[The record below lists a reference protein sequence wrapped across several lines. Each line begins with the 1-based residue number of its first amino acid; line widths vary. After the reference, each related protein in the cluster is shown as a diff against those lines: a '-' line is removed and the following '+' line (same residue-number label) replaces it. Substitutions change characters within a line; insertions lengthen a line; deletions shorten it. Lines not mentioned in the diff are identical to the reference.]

1 MPEVFNDVLDRLKA
15 VRLFAALDESAA
27 LAAANKRIGNILKKV
42 DFKIPETINHDL
54 LSVEAEKSLAAAL
67 ENIMP
72 QVNASFKAGNFTDA
86 LQAFATLRTDVD
98 NFFNDVMVM
107 DPNTALR
114 DNRLALLTKMHTLM
128 NQVADIGKLAA

>member
-1 MPEVFNDVLDRLKA
+1 RAYLKDQSLDGKNYSTNEVESVVSQLPEVFNDVLDRLKA

-98 NFFNDVMVM
+98 NF
-107 DPNTALR
+107 
-114 DNRLALLTKMHTLM
+114 
-128 NQVADIGKLAA
+128 